1 MAHIVTLPSKKEIKD
16 LTNRGLFSL
25 EHIKI
30 TNYAEKRLSE
40 RTLAP
45 ENICT
50 IDFNNKSALIGYL
63 YSHFDTDANFMPYV
77 THYSTRFTRCN
88 IKKNPDIGIVPI
100 IQLPPDELKQFVKR
114 SKEAAGNK
122 IVKYGKF
129 EYRYLDK
136 NEKEELGKELEKG
149 NVAYYKYSDSYITKD
164 IYIYKGKKYTPAR
177 NLDGTVS
184 WIELRDLEWII
195 DEEGSKLICTNI
207 IDYLNCENIYNY
219 LDRLQAQIDTPDLPK
234 FEETL
239 LLTPNENV
247 NNLPFVD
254 FEEGFKELSQK
265 YKSEDTFYTDA
276 DIFKDMMFDSYEDK
290 VNIRPAIDYKY
301 IKDKSVLI
309 KSHKDYDEVYYGEYP
324 QVFLHDD
331 EENILET
338 NYQKEKLNTTGKIY
352 TSCHIS
358 NKEGFQVKEHPEYEY
373 NGNKYIHIGKCRWVK
388 VCPIKWYV
396 DKKTNIAISPRSLVN
411 FIIEDSTDIKVNDVD
426 IDNYLRKY
434 FAKEIEPSKIMEEK
448 LKQSRENI
456 IMQIIMRK
464 YNLSNGDIELD
475 KEGEPYIRSRS
486 INRGQN
492 SGK

>member
-1 MAHIVTLPSKKEIKD
+1 MAHIITLPSKKEIKD
-16 LTNRGLFSL
+16 LANRGLFRL
-25 EHIKI
+25 EDIKI
-30 TNYAEKRLSE
+30 TNYAELRLSE
-40 RTLAP
+40 RTLDP
-45 ENICT
+45 YNICT

-63 YSHFDTDANFMPYV
+63 YAHFDTDGNFMPYV
-77 THYSTRFTRCN
+77 THYSTRFKRCS

-100 IQLPPDELKQFVKR
+100 IQLPPDELRQFVSR
-114 SKEAAGNK
+114 SEEVDGKK

-129 EYRYLDK
+129 EYRYLSK
-136 NEKEELGKELEKG
+136 KEIEELDKELEKG
-149 NVAYYKYSDSYITKD
+149 NVAYYKYSNSYTTKD

-177 NLDGTVS
+177 NLDGTVN

-219 LDRLQAQIDTPDLPK
+219 LDRLEAQIDIPNLPK

-254 FEEGFKELSQK
+254 FEKEALKELIQK
-265 YKSEDTFYTDA
+265 YKSEDTLYTDA
-276 DIFKDMMFDSYEDK
+276 DIFKDMMFGSYEDK

-324 QVFLHDD
+324 QVFLHDE

-338 NYQKEKLNTTGKIY
+338 NYSKEKLSTTGKVY

-358 NKEGFQVKEHPEYEY
+358 NKDGFQVKEYPEYEY
-373 NGNKYIHIGKCRWVK
+373 NGNKYIRIGEYRWVK

-396 DKKTNIAISPRSLVN
+396 DKKTNIAISPGSLVY
-411 FIIEDSTDIKVNDVD
+411 FIIEDSKDIKVNDVD
-426 IDNYLRKY
+426 INNYLRKC
-434 FAKEIEPSKIMEEK
+434 FSKEIEPRKVMEEK
-448 LKQSRENI
+448 LRESRENI
-456 IMQIIMRK
+456 ITQIIMKK
-464 YNLSNGDIELD
+464 YNLSENDID
-475 KEGEPYIRSRS
+475 FDSEGKQYIRSMS
-486 INRGQN
+486 RGQN